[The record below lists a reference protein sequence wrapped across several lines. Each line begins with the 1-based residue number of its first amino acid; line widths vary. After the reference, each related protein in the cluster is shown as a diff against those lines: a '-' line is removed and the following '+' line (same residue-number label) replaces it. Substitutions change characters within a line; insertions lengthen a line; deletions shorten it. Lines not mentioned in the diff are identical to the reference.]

1 MIEIFVRHIRFFTLV
16 LQMKRF
22 QTDDLTAYSSALY
35 SRTFVLLG
43 LDLSWKPLLEV
54 GFFSN
59 GQIIRLLYWCFR
71 HYSGCIRYSYRSVAF
86 LTLGRPCWAKSTGP
100 NETLE
105 LPSSVS
111 LSRQRVPPLI
121 CISPVVSLFKERAWC
136 FLLSVSF
143 LFIFFEWTWSRSNGR
158 RD

>member
-59 GQIIRLLYWCFR
+59 GQIIRLLY
-71 HYSGCIRYSYRSVAF
+71 
-86 LTLGRPCWAKSTGP
+86 
-100 NETLE
+100 
-105 LPSSVS
+105 
-111 LSRQRVPPLI
+111 
-121 CISPVVSLFKERAWC
+121 
-136 FLLSVSF
+136 
-143 LFIFFEWTWSRSNGR
+143 
-158 RD
+158 